1 MSEVKAPR
9 LCWGLDDHGVAS
21 HEGRGNL
28 ADSQV
33 DGVVEGRNAEHNTQG
48 HLQSTHERNRIYAQ
62 AMLTAGLGFYMK
74 LMLVENRG

>member
-1 MSEVKAPR
+1 MSTVKAPR

-33 DGVVEGRNAEHNTQG
+33 DGVVEGRDAEHNTQG
-48 HLQSTHERNRIYAQ
+48 HLQSTDERHRNLCTSHAHCRTEISYEAD
-62 AMLTAGLGFYMK
+62 AG
-74 LMLVENRG
+74 ENKE